1 MSEKEKEA
9 YKKEVKFFFLTLGIG
24 SLLSWNT
31 ILTELDYFFEH
42 MKNYNPATVFS
53 NINFAINLTLQLIL
67 LSTKKM
73 FSYKTFFTVG
83 LLFYISSMIALGIL
97 PIILDEYKGF
107 LASCVFV
114 FINGFGNAIIQSSM
128 FALVSFFPIENTI
141 AVGTGQGISGIL
153 MNIIR
158 YFILFFSSVI
168 NTDRGALIFFGIS
181 TFILIIVFYQLIKI
195 YKNPY
200 FTLKL
205 KTIGEIQGEKEE
217 KEKLLE
223 EQDEQGGQE
232 LQNLD
237 NTQEEKKEDNNQKNK
252 GLLFLFWKI
261 FDINFMIFLCFA
273 ITIGLYPGTCLKPD
287 FFGISLGYH
296 VNTIIFLFNMFDTLG
311 RQLVS
316 YIKKPTKT
324 HLYLISFSRLLFLFL
339 IPGIPYLK
347 NKVTFDMSIITC
359 LSVSL
364 MALTNGVANNL
375 CFALAPEQV
384 EGDLKAKAGSSVS
397 FFLAVGLFAGSLIGN
412 VIEAITK

>member
-1 MSEKEKEA
+1 MSEKEG
-9 YKKEVKFFFLTLGIG
+9 YKKEVQFFFLTLGIG

-31 ILTELDYFFEH
+31 ILTELDYFFYH
-42 MKNYNPATVFS
+42 MKNNNPANIFS

-73 FSYKTFFTVG
+73 FSYRTLFIAG
-83 LLFYISSMIALGIL
+83 LIFYISAMIALGIF
-97 PIILDEYKGF
+97 PIILDEHKGF
-107 LASCVFV
+107 LVSCIFV
-114 FINGFGNAIIQSSM
+114 FINGFGNAILQSSM

-153 MNIIR
+153 MNLIR
-158 YFILFFSSVI
+158 YFILFFSSSI
-168 NTDRGALIFFGIS
+168 STDRAANIFFGIS
-181 TFILIIVFYQLIKI
+181 TLILLFVLYQVCKI
-195 YKNPY
+195 YSNPY

-205 KTIGEIQGEKEE
+205 KNIGELQGEKEE

-223 EQDEQGGQE
+223 EEEGGQE
-232 LQNLD
+232 LKNLD
-237 NTQEEKKEDNNQKNK
+237 ENQEGNKEEDNKENK
-252 GLLFLFWKI
+252 GLLFLFCKI
-261 FDINFMIFLCFA
+261 LDMNFMIFLCYA
-273 ITIGLYPGTCLKPD
+273 ITIGLYPGACLKPD
-287 FFGISLGYH
+287 FFNISSGYH
-296 VNTIIFLFNMFDTLG
+296 VNTIIFIYNASDTLG

-316 YIKKPTKT
+316 YIKKPTKKQ
-324 HLYLISFSRLLFLFL
+324 LYLISFLRIIFLVL

-347 NKVTFDMSIITC
+347 AKLAFDMSILTC

-384 EGDLKAKAGSSVS
+384 EGDLKAKAGSSIS

-412 VIEAITK
+412 VLEIITSK

>member
-1 MSEKEKEA
+1 MSEKET
-9 YKKEVKFFFLTLGIG
+9 YKKEVQFFFLTLGVG

-31 ILTELDYFFEH
+31 ILTELDFFIDH
-42 MKNYNPATVFS
+42 MQKYNPATIFS

-107 LASCVFV
+107 LASCFFV

-128 FALVSFFPIENTI
+128 FGLVSFFPIENTI
-141 AVGTGQGISGIL
+141 AVGTGQGVSGIL
-153 MNIIR
+153 MNVIR
-158 YFILFFSSVI
+158 YFILFFGSSI
-168 NTDRGALIFFGIS
+168 STDRAANIFFGIS
-181 TFILIIVFYQLIKI
+181 TFILVFVFYQVIKI
-195 YKNPY
+195 YSNPY

-205 KTIGEIQGEKEE
+205 KSIGEIKGEKDE
-217 KEKLLE
+217 KEKLIE
-223 EQDEQGGQE
+223 EGEEGGQE
-232 LQNLD
+232 LQELD
-237 NTQEEKKEDNNQKNK
+237 ENTDKNKDKNKKENK
-252 GLLFLFWKI
+252 GLIFLFWKI

-273 ITIGLYPGTCLKPD
+273 ITIGLYPGACLKPD
-287 FFGISLGYH
+287 FFNISPGYH
-296 VNTIIFLFNMFDTLG
+296 VNTIIFLFNLFDTIG

-316 YIKKPTKT
+316 YIKKPSKKQ
-324 HLYLISFSRLLFLFL
+324 LYLLSFSRILFLFL
-339 IPGIPYLK
+339 IPGIPCLK
-347 NKVTFDMSIITC
+347 IKLGFDMSIITC

-364 MALTNGVANNL
+364 MALTNGIANNL

-412 VIEAITK
+412 VIEIIASK